1 MRTAIVLGG
10 HRPALSVMQRELA
23 GCDRVICADRGADW
37 AMDVGVVPDL
47 MLGDMDSVHPMT
59 LERLQRLQVPEHR
72 SPVHKDETDGQL
84 AVDEALACGSSE
96 VVLLGAFGGRYDHTL
111 STYMLL
117 RRLGEAGVRAWA
129 VGDGGRVEILGAGRE
144 LELRGRVGETFSV
157 MPFSDGMEVE
167 YIRGAEYPLE
177 GGIPMP
183 MTLPLGV
190 SNVLAEDTVRIRL
203 RSGWGLVFIGMD
215 IR

>member
-1 MRTAIVLGG
+1 MRMAIVLGG
-10 HRPALSVMQRELA
+10 HRPTISVMQRELS
-23 GCDRVICADRGADW
+23 GCDWVICADRGADW
-37 AMDVGVVPDL
+37 AMDAGVVPNL
-47 MLGDMDSVHPMT
+47 MMGDMDSVHPMT
-59 LERLQRLQVPEHR
+59 LERLQRLQVPQLR

-84 AVDEALACGSSE
+84 AVDEAIAHGSDE

-117 RRLGEAGVRAWA
+117 RRLAEAGVKAWA
-129 VGDGGRVEILGAGRE
+129 CGNGGRVEALGPGKE
-144 LELRGRVGETFSV
+144 LELKGRAGETFSV
-157 MPFSDGMEVE
+157 MPFSDGMVVE

-177 GGIPMP
+177 GDVPMP

-190 SNVLAEDTVRIRL
+190 SNVLAEESARIRL